1 MNNQYPF
8 QAQPL
13 PYSYIA
19 LVPYCDADTLYLHHA
34 QYYAKK
40 VCELNTL
47 VRQHRLE
54 HLTLEEILTRRI
66 NLPVVQEE
74 RLKSVAGA
82 VYNHQLFFDGIT
94 DTPKEPPLN
103 QIVGEVVA
111 KYGTMD
117 RFGKLIAQAAGSLL
131 GAGWVFLT
139 YEKTAGLAIVVTCNC
154 ETVALQSVTPL
165 LAVDLWEHSYFL
177 MNQFDRE
184 KYVDGWLS
192 LIDWDKAEIRY
203 QKALQSKI

>member
-1 MNNQYPF
+1 M
-8 QAQPL
+8 A
-13 PYSYIA
+13 
-19 LVPYCDADTLYLHHA
+19 V
-34 QYYAKK
+34 
-40 VCELNTL
+40 E
-47 VRQHRLE
+47 
-54 HLTLEEILTRRI
+54 
-66 NLPVVQEE
+66 
-74 RLKSVAGA
+74 
-82 VYNHQLFFDGIT
+82 VYNHQLYFDGFT
-94 DTPKEPPLN
+94 DTPKDPTLN
-103 QIVGEVVA
+103 QIEWEVVA

>member
-82 VYNHQLFFDGIT
+82 VYNHQLYFDSISCKAG
-94 DTPKEPPLN
+94 PPPVNRLTEE
-103 QIVGEVVA
+103 IA
-111 KYGTMD
+111 ASYGSMD
-117 RFGKLIAQAAGSLL
+117 RFRRSRLSGGASLAQSAGMGTSE
-131 GAGWVFLT
+131 G
-139 YEKTAGLAIVVTCNC
+139 
-154 ETVALQSVTPL
+154 
-165 LAVDLWEHSYFL
+165 
-177 MNQFDRE
+177 M
-184 KYVDGWLS
+184 
-192 LIDWDKAEIRY
+192 
-203 QKALQSKI
+203 

>member
-111 KYGTMD
+111 NSLVQGQTQDKQVTVSG
-117 RFGKLIAQAAGSLL
+117 GSYMVQDPLL
-131 GAGWVFLT
+131 GWSAKLAERPSPSPLAPPSCSCPVLPLRPYPQLYAGGQDSIELVGNSCWVL
-139 YEKTAGLAIVVTCNC
+139 
-154 ETVALQSVTPL
+154 
-165 LAVDLWEHSYFL
+165 
-177 MNQFDRE
+177 R
-184 KYVDGWLS
+184 
-192 LIDWDKAEIRY
+192 
-203 QKALQSKI
+203 